1 MKKVALLLLI
11 LLGVS
16 ASMLAQDTSD
26 QVLIF
31 SSQDTLAASA
41 ESYTAEVR
49 VSNFNLIVGAQFT
62 FQWDSSVLAFQQVE
76 SFADFLGLDDH
87 FGRNN
92 VENGLINF
100 AWLDLSL
107 GGLSLPDSTL
117 LFSVTYD
124 VIGEPGSSSPIAFGD
139 SPTARE
145 VYDTSFEVISS
156 QFIDGAAFIEG
167 NTVNTVQNDPSQLNI
182 AKLSPNPAIHENIQA
197 ELFLKSATPL
207 NWRLVGLNGQIIYQQ
222 NQYFTAG
229 NHNIELD
236 RSLFPKA
243 GIYILYI
250 TSEQFISSRKI
261 VIQQQRKHNILSSQ
275 FPRIMKKTLTILLLG
290 LVVLPMILIVPSHAA
305 GFPPS
310 MLAAEGRVESD
321 PSDES
326 LTGDPTPLMDFTLT
340 ASSDSVTAN
349 EDFCV
354 SLSVANFTNI
364 LGMEYVL
371 TYDPAQLQFDTIQ
384 NLNLTGLNQSA
395 FGRPG
400 EGANALGEL
409 KVSWFDSQV
418 SGITVVD
425 GTVIFEVCFRAITDN
440 VTSTIGFQNPEI
452 IDINE
457 NVIAFVGETADI
469 VVGTGGDGSSNNGN
483 TGNNSNGFTISI
495 GDGTVSQGQQ
505 VCLPVSVDGFD
516 DILGVELL
524 FTHDPAKFQF
534 NMVQALDLVG
544 LNSSA
549 FGEPGVGANPN
560 NQLKLSWFD
569 QTVSGVSVAD
579 GTVIFEI
586 CYTALTN
593 NTTGSVTMSGAE
605 IIDSGEN
612 VIPFNGNNATITV
625 GAGSG
630 GSGSGTGD
638 FMLTVSDEMTEQGQ
652 EVCASVS
659 VEGFTDILGIEVVF
673 DFDPTKLQYSEVKNF
688 NLSGLNS
695 SAFGE
700 PGVGANPN
708 NQLKLSWF
716 DQQVA
721 GVTVSDNTTIFD
733 VCFNAKG
740 DNTTDQ
746 ITMSNSEIIDA
757 NEEEVSFSGNPGTIT
772 IGDSGNNN
780 GGGNTGGSTDFTIQ
794 VTDTTTQ
801 QGQEV
806 CLPITVANFTDIL
819 GIEVVFDFDPTK
831 LQYSEVKNFN
841 LTGLN
846 ASAFGEP
853 GVGANPNNQLKLSW
867 FDQQVAGVTL
877 SDDTP
882 IFELCFTALGNNT
895 TDQINMSQAEII
907 NSNEDVIPFNGV
919 SGTVTIGDSQTGGG
933 NDPVEITMSN
943 ATVEPSDNFCLG
955 VTVNDFTDLSGLEFT
970 IDYDPQQLTFVEVKD
985 FNLPDLTSA
994 AFGVPGQGSNMPGSI
1009 AFSWFDTGGNGVSVN
1024 NGTVIFET
1032 CFQAGGSNG
1041 TSSVSFTETEVID
1054 QNNTI
1059 VTPTLNAGTVTIQG
1073 MNTGSQDLTISVG
1086 DATVQAGDVIC
1097 LPIQVDNF
1105 IDVLGME
1112 YTINYDPT
1120 VFEFVEVKDFNLTD
1134 LNASSFGL
1142 PGVGANQEGDLKLS
1156 WFDQAAAGIS
1166 LPNGTTI
1173 FNVCLRAI
1181 GSGSST
1187 VSINTNGLEVTNAD
1201 ELPIIPVLES
1211 GNVTIS
1217 GIAPTSDLQ
1226 IIFGN
1231 ETVAENEQV
1240 CVEVTTNNFENVL
1253 GLEFVME
1260 YDPALLEFDTV
1271 QNLNLNQLTISS
1283 FGLPG
1288 VGVNVPGEIKLSWF
1302 DQQVAGVDLPDG
1314 TVLFELCFT
1323 AVASSGSST
1332 IDLDLTKPV
1341 EITDANENPIVYQQV
1356 PGSVVISSA
1365 PALELASPAVVTG
1378 VSCFGDTN
1386 GAIDISIQGGS
1397 NTYTYLWSANDA
1409 TTEDLSGLVPGAYT
1423 VTVTDANTS
1432 QVFIETFTIPAA
1444 PAAISI
1450 DNRVTTD
1457 ILCRGESTGAIQLD
1471 VSGGTAPLSLTWSNG
1486 LGSSTTLGSL
1496 SAGTYTL
1503 TVTDANSCVDTAILT
1518 ITEPDVALEISTN
1531 ITPESCAGQGDGA
1544 IDITVSGGVGS
1555 YTYNWG
1561 NGLIATQEDHTNL
1574 SAGDY
1579 PVTITDAN
1587 GCTITSTVQVASNP
1601 AVEINNLQANFI
1613 NQGADG
1619 SINLSASG
1627 GASPYSYTWTGPS
1640 GFSDNGANL
1649 SGLATVGEYCVTITD
1664 ANGCIATDCVMLLER
1679 LSFSGISILNTC
1691 SGSPTGSVDV
1701 EISGGMAPYTYS
1713 WNNGETTQ
1721 DLMDV
1726 GAGTYSLTVT
1736 DDLGNS
1742 FNGQFP
1748 VGSFNPIFSN
1758 GNVTNVSG
1766 ADDATNGGITL
1777 NVSGGNPGYT
1787 YQWNNG
1793 ATTPNIIN
1801 LAAGEYCVT
1810 ITDQNNCTVEECFDV
1825 EVQILPLG
1833 FNAEKTDNTCNGDQ
1847 AGTATIIIRGGASP
1861 YAISF
1866 SDDVTQSTTDGIISR
1881 SNLPGGQLDFVI
1893 TDANNE
1899 TIQGGV
1905 TILEPSPITTS
1916 SLLVKHD
1923 IDAPGCTGE
1932 INISLSGGTPGYEV
1946 SWNSPN
1952 TGTSIIGLCEGNYV
1966 PTIRDA
1972 NGCVTTLEPI
1982 FVNTFFIDNQVTE
1995 AECRDDEN
2003 GRVVILPTGGS
2014 GDYTYNWE
2022 NAAGDPI
2029 SDSSGIDGVAAGT
2042 YFVTITE
2049 SSGNTITE
2057 SFEVGVRSQLTAT
2070 ATVTSDFQGFGVSCP
2085 GNNDGVLSA
2094 TAQNGAGNYT
2104 YSWMQ
2109 GDNLIGEGIMLNGV
2123 AEGLY
2128 TLEVTDDAGC
2138 TVMESA
2144 SVIAASPI
2152 STSGFVNDLSCVGER
2167 DGSITVVASGGVGG
2181 FSYNWS
2187 NTAASPNLSSLAR
2200 GNYALTV
2207 TDANGCTAETSFDV
2221 SEPTPIQVT
2230 IETTP
2235 ATDGCNGVA
2244 RAVVNG
2250 GAGPFLYRWN
2260 SNAVNT
2266 DSVLTN
2272 LCPGDYA
2279 VVVTDARGCTS
2290 SPNLAQAAVL
2300 DRRFP
2305 CMDIRSVISPDGD
2318 GLNDEFFINC
2328 IEEMNDNE
2336 LMIFNRWGQMVFEA
2350 TNYSNDWNG
2359 VTMNGER
2366 LPDGAY
2372 YYILEFTDNEGN
2384 RVQTKG
2390 SISLLRE

>member
-1 MKKVALLLLI
+1 
-11 LLGVS
+11 
-16 ASMLAQDTSD
+16 
-26 QVLIF
+26 
-31 SSQDTLAASA
+31 
-41 ESYTAEVR
+41 
-49 VSNFNLIVGAQFT
+49 
-62 FQWDSSVLAFQQVE
+62 
-76 SFADFLGLDDH
+76 
-87 FGRNN
+87 
-92 VENGLINF
+92 
-100 AWLDLSL
+100 
-107 GGLSLPDSTL
+107 
-117 LFSVTYD
+117 
-124 VIGEPGSSSPIAFGD
+124 
-139 SPTARE
+139 
-145 VYDTSFEVISS
+145 
-156 QFIDGAAFIEG
+156 
-167 NTVNTVQNDPSQLNI
+167 
-182 AKLSPNPAIHENIQA
+182 
-197 ELFLKSATPL
+197 
-207 NWRLVGLNGQIIYQQ
+207 
-222 NQYFTAG
+222 
-229 NHNIELD
+229 
-236 RSLFPKA
+236 
-243 GIYILYI
+243 
-250 TSEQFISSRKI
+250 
-261 VIQQQRKHNILSSQ
+261 
-275 FPRIMKKTLTILLLG
+275 MKKTLTILLLG

-310 MLAAEGRVESD
+310 ILAAEGRVESD

-440 VTSTIGFQNPEI
+440 VTSIIGFQNPEI

-593 NTTGSVTMSGAE
+593 NTTGSVAMSGAE

-733 VCFNAKG
+733 VCFNAIG

-757 NEEEVSFSGNPGTIT
+757 NEVEVSFSGNPGTIT

-1847 AGTATIIIRGGASP
+1847 AGTATITIRGGASP